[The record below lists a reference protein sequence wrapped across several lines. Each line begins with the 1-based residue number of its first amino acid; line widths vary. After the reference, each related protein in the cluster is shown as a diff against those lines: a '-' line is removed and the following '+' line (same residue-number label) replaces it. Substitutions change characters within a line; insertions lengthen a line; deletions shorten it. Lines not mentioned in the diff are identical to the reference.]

1 MERMNILGWMNLWC
15 IVSWVIVVPIFL
27 PHYRLETLLGMA
39 MPLGVTSFSLAQ
51 SERIFRRNPTLL
63 TQYMITAFAGKMLI
77 FGIYIVAV
85 LMLLTVAPKPFIVS
99 FTLYFVALHLFE
111 AIRLRRILGV
121 TG

>member
-1 MERMNILGWMNLWC
+1 
-15 IVSWVIVVPIFL
+15 
-27 PHYRLETLLGMA
+27 
-39 MPLGVTSFSLAQ
+39 MPLGVTSLSLVQ
-51 SERIFRRNPTLL
+51 SERVFRQNPTLL
-63 TQYMITAFAGKMLI
+63 TQYMVTAFAGKMLI

-121 TG
+121 AG